1 MRSARIGHLAQGA
14 PPAPVVSFDV
24 LVDQETL
31 VETQHTY
38 PTAAFRNSEI
48 QRRAKDDRL
57 GQRSVQMLR
66 KSQFERLAGKCRHIC
81 AQSPRHR
88 MSMRVNRKDRRAL
101 LSYFLLVRVV
111 QFVIQ
116 RHRTRVPPRDNYQL
130 RHCEDRY
137 PDRT

>member
-1 MRSARIGHLAQGA
+1 MRVPGETACPSASAHIGNHLSVLVVRLAESSELCPAVPSYTADAGKYAVCADRPPRAGA

-57 GQRSVQMLR
+57 GQRSVQMLL
-66 KSQFERLAGKCRHIC
+66 KSQFERLAGE
-81 AQSPRHR
+81 
-88 MSMRVNRKDRRAL
+88 M
-101 LSYFLLVRVV
+101 
-111 QFVIQ
+111 
-116 RHRTRVPPRDNYQL
+116 
-130 RHCEDRY
+130 
-137 PDRT
+137 